1 MKKQLQSSFNPQPL
15 QKKKRKKKGKDSAH
29 LTYSL
34 TDGVCVSAHV

>member
-1 MKKQLQSSFNPQPL
+1 MKKQLQSSFNPKPL
-15 QKKKRKKKGKDSAH
+15 QKKKRKKGKDSVH